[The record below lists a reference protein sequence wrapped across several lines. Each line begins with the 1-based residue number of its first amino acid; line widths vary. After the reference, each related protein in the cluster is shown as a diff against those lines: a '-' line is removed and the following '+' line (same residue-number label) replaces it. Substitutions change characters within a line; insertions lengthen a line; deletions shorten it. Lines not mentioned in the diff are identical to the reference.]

1 MIANSRQEAPA
12 NTPTHRHGFS
22 VIKICLAIAIVAISV
37 ALFLPATR
45 RNVRPAFY
53 RSQCRH
59 NLKQI
64 AIALHNYHDKFQAFP
79 PAYTVDADG
88 KPLHSW
94 RTLILP
100 YLDQKTLYDKIDL
113 AKPWDDPA
121 NAEVFKLYNIEAYR
135 CPSEPG
141 PATHTT
147 YLAVVTSNSCLRP
160 GESARMSDIKDGM
173 SNTLMVTEVDSD
185 HAVPWMSPADADESL
200 FLAISP
206 TSKLVHT
213 GGVQAAFADGTVR
226 FLIVGLPAQIRRAL
240 VSIDGN
246 ESLNDDYF

>member
-45 RNVRPAFY
+45 NVRPALY
-53 RSQCRH
+53 RSQCMN

-64 AIALHNYHDKFQAFP
+64 GLALHNYHDEYQAFP

-100 YLDQKTLYDKIDL
+100 YMEQKALYDKIDL
-113 AKPWDDPA
+113 TKPWDDPA
-121 NAEVFKLYNIEAYR
+121 NAEVFKLNNIEAYR
-135 CPSEPG
+135 CPSELG

-160 GESARMSDIKDGM
+160 GGSARLSDIKDGT
-173 SNTLMVTEVDSD
+173 SGTLMVTEVDSE
-185 HAVPWMSPADADESL
+185 HAVPWMAPADADESL
-200 FLAISP
+200 FLAIGS
-206 TSKLVHT
+206 TSKLVHA
-213 GGVQAAFADGTVR
+213 GGMHALHADGAVR
-226 FLIVGLPAQIRRAL
+226 FLNVGLSAEIRRAL
-240 VSIDGN
+240 ISIDGN
-246 ESLNDDYF
+246 ETLTDY

>member
-45 RNVRPAFY
+45 NVRPAAY
-53 RSQCRH
+53 RSQCKN

-64 AIALHNYHDKFQAFP
+64 GLALHNYHDEYQAFP

-100 YLDQKTLYDKIDL
+100 YMEQKAAVRQDRPD
-113 AKPWDDPA
+113 
-121 NAEVFKLYNIEAYR
+121 EAVGR
-135 CPSEPG
+135 S
-141 PATHTT
+141 
-147 YLAVVTSNSCLRP
+147 
-160 GESARMSDIKDGM
+160 GECGSFQ
-173 SNTLMVTEVDSD
+173 VEQ
-185 HAVPWMSPADADESL
+185 H
-200 FLAISP
+200 
-206 TSKLVHT
+206 
-213 GGVQAAFADGTVR
+213 
-226 FLIVGLPAQIRRAL
+226 
-240 VSIDGN
+240 
-246 ESLNDDYF
+246 